1 MTRSP
6 QRSNE
11 ENGNGLDRIYL
22 FFFVFFFSF
31 CGVCL
36 SVRLLTTL
44 IMIDTSMPTSSTSA
58 AAPIVPTYLA

>member
-1 MTRSP
+1 MTRSL

-22 FFFVFFFSF
+22 FFFVFSF
-31 CGVCL
+31 RGVCL

-44 IMIDTSMPTSSTSA
+44 IMIDTSMPTSSNSA
-58 AAPIVPTYLA
+58 ATAPIVPT